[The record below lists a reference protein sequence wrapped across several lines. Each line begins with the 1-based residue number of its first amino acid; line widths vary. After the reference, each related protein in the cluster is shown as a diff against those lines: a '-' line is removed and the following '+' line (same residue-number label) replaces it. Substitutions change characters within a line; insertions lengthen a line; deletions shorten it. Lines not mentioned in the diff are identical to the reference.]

1 MSSTVSTT
9 VGNMVVVTHI
19 HPANANANAAE
30 NTQKLVGVQKFIKG
44 RPQALGTVQIIIGLM
59 ILLFGIAMTPD
70 ADTMG
75 IYSGIFVWGAAFYIT
90 AGSLTVAA
98 ARRPSRC
105 LVNCAMAFSI
115 VAVVTAVTATI
126 LYSLDGAG
134 ITYFC
139 RYYDNGN
146 YGNGSYG
153 NGYYNSCYKYMSRM
167 MGVSGVLAVFNALQ
181 LIVSAVV
188 IGYACCAQCCCGET
202 PSIIVV
208 PAESL
213 VTGQTA
219 APYSEEVYNVKPEAG
234 VMAPPYPPAYD
245 TVHN

>member
-9 VGNMVVVTHI
+9 VGNMVVVTHVL
-19 HPANANANAAE
+19 PANANAAE
-30 NTQKLVGVQKFIKG
+30 NTQQLVGVQKFIKG
-44 RPQALGTVQIIIGLM
+44 RPQALGTIQIIIGLM
-59 ILLFGIAMTPD
+59 ILLFGIAMTPE
-70 ADTMG
+70 ADTLG

-98 ARRPSRC
+98 GRRPSRC

-134 ITYFC
+134 ISIYC
-139 RYYDNGN
+139 GYYGN
-146 YGNGSYG
+146 YR
-153 NGYYNSCYKYMSRM
+153 SCYKYMSRM

-188 IGYACCAQCCCGET
+188 IGYACCAKCCCGET
-202 PSIIVV
+202 PSVIVV
-208 PAESL
+208 PAGSL

-219 APYSEEVYNVKPEAG
+219 APYTEEIHNVKQEAG
-234 VMAPPYPPAYD
+234 AMAPPYPPAYN
-245 TVHN
+245 TVVN